1 MNIQQGSFV
10 AAQSS
15 MRKRCKNLNYPGT
28 LPRAMLT
35 SCMRAAA
42 DLVAAHVD
50 EQGDHA
56 GDGYALAG
64 GVVCRQGK
72 EAGTLRGGSLK
83 MRSKRSKAVRADQPL
98 CATPHKRPAD
108 CRSDQTTRACAFIQ
122 VSDLVNGRYAGIDYH
137 IPMVQYFQDGKHE
150 ELTRSGPI

>member
-1 MNIQQGSFV
+1 
-10 AAQSS
+10 
-15 MRKRCKNLNYPGT
+15 MRTRCKNLNYPGT

-56 GDGYALAG
+56 GDRYALAG
-64 GVVCRQGK
+64 GVVCRQSK
-72 EAGTLRGGSLK
+72 EAGTLQGGSLK
-83 MRSKRSKAVRADQPL
+83 MRSKRSQAVQANQPFF
-98 CATPHKRPAD
+98 ASPHKRPAD
-108 CRSDQTTRACAFIQ
+108 RQTDETTRACASIQ
-122 VSDLVNGRYAGIDYH
+122 VSHVDDGRYVGIDYH
-137 IPMVQYFQDGKHE
+137 IPMVQYFQDGKHK